1 MNPRPSVREDLTPPR
16 LAALAAVVLWGISFV
31 ATRAALREMS
41 PVTLVFTRFALGTA
55 LLFAL
60 LAFRKFGGGCR
71 PAGPVPATST
81 IAPPRDAWPALVSMG
96 FLGVFVHQMLQAH
109 GLVLTTAVHAGWL
122 IGLIPIW
129 SALLAAAFLRERFGA
144 RKVAGLLVGF
154 AGALFVVTRGDLSR
168 STLALPSTRGD
179 FLILASTVNWAIYTI
194 VGRRTL
200 ARLGSARAT
209 AFAMLAGWGML
220 APVFAAR
227 SGWTEY
233 ASLSAATWAAVL
245 FLGIGCSGL
254 GYLFWYAALEKL
266 DTSSVAA
273 FLYLEPL
280 VTLATAVALLG
291 EPVQAPTIAGG
302 LLVLGGVFL
311 VQSAASRMSGVDAGT

>member
-1 MNPRPSVREDLTPPR
+1 M
-16 LAALAAVVLWGISFV
+16 
-31 ATRAALREMS
+31 
-41 PVTLVFTRFALGTA
+41 FTRFALGA
-55 LLFAL
+55 AFLFAL
-60 LAFRKFGGGCR
+60 LVLRKFGGGCR
-71 PAGPVPATST
+71 PAGPVPAKLGGGCRPVGPVPATFT
-81 IAPPRDAWPALVSMG
+81 VPRDAWPALAAMG
-96 FLGVFVHQMLQAH
+96 FIGVFVHQMLQAH
-109 GLVLTTAVHAGWL
+109 GLALTTAVHAGWL
-122 IGLIPIW
+122 IGLTPIW
-129 SALLAAAFLRERFGA
+129 SALLAAMFLRERFGA

-168 STLALPSTRGD
+168 ASLALPSTRGD

-209 AFAMLAGWGML
+209 AFAIVAGWAML

-266 DTSSVAA
+266 ETSRVAA

-280 VTLATAVALLG
+280 VTLATAVLLLG
-291 EPVQAPTIAGG
+291 EPVQAATIAGG
-302 LLVLGGVFL
+302 LLVLGGVYL
-311 VQSAASRMSGVDAGT
+311 VQSGAGRVKEADAGA

>member
-1 MNPRPSVREDLTPPR
+1 
-16 LAALAAVVLWGISFV
+16 
-31 ATRAALREMS
+31 MS

-60 LAFRKFGGGCR
+60 LAFRTFGGGCRPARPVPATKFGGGCR
-71 PAGPVPATST
+71 PAGPVPATLT
-81 IAPPRDAWPALVSMG
+81 VPRDAWPALVSMG

-109 GLVLTTAVHAGWL
+109 GLALTTAVHAGWL
-122 IGLIPIW
+122 IGVTPIW
-129 SALLAAAFLRERFGA
+129 SALLAAMFLRERFGA
-144 RKVAGLLVGF
+144 RKIAGLLLGF
-154 AGALFVVTRGDLSR
+154 AGALFVVTRGDLS
-168 STLALPSTRGD
+168 SETLRLPSTRGD

-220 APVFAAR
+220 APVFAVR

-233 ASLSAATWAAVL
+233 GSLSAVTWAAVL

-266 DTSSVAA
+266 ETSRVAA

-280 VTLATAVALLG
+280 VTLATAVVLLR
-291 EPVQAPTIAGG
+291 EPVQPSAIAGG

-311 VQSAASRMSGVDAGT
+311 VQSGANRMREADART

>member
-1 MNPRPSVREDLTPPR
+1 VKPR
-16 LAALAAVVLWGISFV
+16 LAALAAIVLWGISFV
-31 ATRAALREMS
+31 ATRAALRELS

-60 LAFRKFGGGCR
+60 LAIRR
-71 PAGPVPATST
+71 RLL
-81 IAPPRDAWPALVSMG
+81 APPRDAWPALVSMG
-96 FLGVFVHQMLQAH
+96 FLGVFFHQMLQAH
-109 GLVLTTAVHAGWL
+109 GLALTTAVHAGWL

-129 SALLAAAFLRERFGA
+129 SALLAAIFLRERFGA
-144 RKVAGLLVGF
+144 REVVGFLVGF

-168 STLALPSTRGD
+168 ASLALPSTRGD

-220 APVFAAR
+220 APVFASR

-266 DTSSVAA
+266 ETSRVAA

-311 VQSAASRMSGVDAGT
+311 VQSAANRMSGVNAGT

>member
-1 MNPRPSVREDLTPPR
+1 
-16 LAALAAVVLWGISFV
+16 
-31 ATRAALREMS
+31 MS

-60 LAFRKFGGGCR
+60 
-71 PAGPVPATST
+71 PATLT
-81 IAPPRDAWPALVSMG
+81 VPRDAWPALVSMG
-96 FLGVFVHQMLQAH
+96 LLGVFVHQMLQAH
-109 GLVLTTAVHAGWL
+109 GLALTTAVHAGWL
-122 IGLIPIW
+122 IGLTPIW
-129 SALLAAAFLRERFGA
+129 SALLAAMFLRERFGA
-144 RKVAGLLVGF
+144 RKIAGF
-154 AGALFVVTRGDLSR
+154 AGALFVVTRGDLS
-168 STLALPSTRGD
+168 SETLRLPSTRGD
-179 FLILASTVNWAIYTI
+179 FLIIASTVNWAIYTI

-220 APVFAAR
+220 APVFAVR

-233 ASLSAATWAAVL
+233 GSLSAVTWAAVL

-266 DTSSVAA
+266 ETSRVAA

-280 VTLATAVALLG
+280 VTLATAVVLLR
-291 EPVQAPTIAGG
+291 EPVQATAIAGG

-311 VQSAASRMSGVDAGT
+311 VQSGANRMREADART

>member
-1 MNPRPSVREDLTPPR
+1 VKPR

-41 PVTLVFTRFALGTA
+41 PVTLVFTRFAIGTA

-60 LAFRKFGGGCR
+60 LAIRRRKFGGGCR
-71 PAGPVPATST
+71 SVGPVPATFT
-81 IAPPRDAWPALVSMG
+81 VPRDSWPALVSMG

-129 SALLAAAFLRERFGA
+129 SALLAAIFLRERFGA

-154 AGALFVVTRGDLSR
+154 SGALFVVTRGDISR
-168 STLALPSTRGD
+168 ATLALPSTRGD

-220 APVFAAR
+220 APVFAVR

-233 ASLSAATWAAVL
+233 GSLSASTWAAVF

-266 DTSSVAA
+266 ETSRVAA

-280 VTLATAVALLG
+280 VTLLAAAVLLG
-291 EPVQAPTIAGG
+291 EPVQAPAVAGG

-311 VQSAASRMSGVDAGT
+311 VGSGANRMREADART